1 MEQAVDAL
9 TRHGLFKGE
18 KMMKSA
24 EITNIVIKFV
34 RMACYACGAGLA
46 AVNLAAIA
54 VTRQGHYYYQDVNQ
68 MWLAAGVG
76 LIALGWILQ
85 DWRRA

>member
-1 MEQAVDAL
+1 
-9 TRHGLFKGE
+9 
-18 KMMKSA
+18 MMKSA
-24 EITNIVIKFV
+24 ETINSVIKFV

-46 AVNLAAIA
+46 AMNLAAIA
-54 VTRQGHYYYQDVNQ
+54 VTRQGHYYYRDVNQ
-68 MWLAAGVG
+68 MWLAAAAG

>member
-1 MEQAVDAL
+1 MQ
-9 TRHGLFKGE
+9 
-18 KMMKSA
+18 SA
-24 EITNIVIKFV
+24 EMINLVIKFV

-54 VTRQGHYYYQDVNQ
+54 VTRQGYYYYNDVNQ
-68 MWLAAGVG
+68 MWLATGAG
-76 LIALGWILQ
+76 LIALGWILK